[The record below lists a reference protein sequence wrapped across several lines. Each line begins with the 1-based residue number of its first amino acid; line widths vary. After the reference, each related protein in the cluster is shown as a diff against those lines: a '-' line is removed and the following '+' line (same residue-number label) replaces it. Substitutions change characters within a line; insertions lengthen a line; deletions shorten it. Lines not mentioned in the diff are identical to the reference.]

1 MTPNDDTKD
10 EELLARYRRASDSD
24 AAAPSDAVRAA
35 ILAES
40 RRVAD
45 ELAKQAPQHSF
56 DVSRPAANDSRW
68 KVTAFGTV
76 GAALLAVLLFVPRY
90 WENAPKL
97 QTASA
102 PAPAPASETASAPE
116 SAPPAQTPAPAQ
128 APKLEE
134 VKPYAAPSNSAP
146 APQPPSDATSV
157 QEIVVTQ
164 ANRKSSRSSGAPSL
178 NPPVPAPAQP
188 PSAAQNYAPA
198 TNSISPFAAAPPPAA
213 SPSAAAR
220 LRQQNL
226 SAGAAESGAQSVL
239 GGIISRDSA
248 QKPATLDLAVAQGDV
263 AQTAALL
270 DKGAVIDARDEAG
283 RTPLML
289 AVIQGRL
296 EVVRLLLA
304 RGADPNAA
312 DNTGH
317 TPLQQARERNAQDIA
332 ALLEAAGARR

>member
-1 MTPNDDTKD
+1 MTPNDDTPD
-10 EELLARYRRASDSD
+10 QELQARYRRASDSD

-45 ELAKQAPQHSF
+45 ELAKKAPQHSF
-56 DVSRPAANDSRW
+56 DMSRPAANESRW
-68 KVTAFGTV
+68 KITAFGTV
-76 GAALLAVLLFVPRY
+76 GAALLAALLFAPRY
-90 WENAPKL
+90 WQN
-97 QTASA
+97 
-102 PAPAPASETASAPE
+102 
-116 SAPPAQTPAPAQ
+116 APPAQMAM

-134 VKPYAAPSNSAP
+134 VKPSAAPSNSAP
-146 APQPPSDATSV
+146 ARQPSSDATSV

-164 ANRKSSRSSGAPSL
+164 ANRKSARSNGAASL
-178 NPPVPAPAQP
+178 NPPVPAPAPP
-188 PSAAQNYAPA
+188 PSASQNYAPVQ
-198 TNSISPFAAAPPPAA
+198 NSISPLAAAPPPAA
-213 SPSAAAR
+213 PPPAAAR
-220 LRQQNL
+220 LRQRDL
-226 SAGAAESGAQSVL
+226 SSRAAESDAQSA
-239 GGIISRDSA
+239 IAAIASRADGA
-248 QKPATLDLAVAQGDV
+248 QKPATLESAVARGDV
-263 AQTAALL
+263 AQTASLL
-270 DKGAVIDARDEAG
+270 DQGAVIDARDEAG

-332 ALLEAAGARR
+332 GLLERAGARR

>member
-10 EELLARYRRASDSD
+10 EELLTRYRRASDSD

-45 ELAKQAPQHSF
+45 ELARQAPQHSF

-102 PAPAPASETASAPE
+102 PAPASETASAPE
-116 SAPPAQTPAPAQ
+116 SAPPAQ

-239 GGIISRDSA
+239 GGFTSRDSA